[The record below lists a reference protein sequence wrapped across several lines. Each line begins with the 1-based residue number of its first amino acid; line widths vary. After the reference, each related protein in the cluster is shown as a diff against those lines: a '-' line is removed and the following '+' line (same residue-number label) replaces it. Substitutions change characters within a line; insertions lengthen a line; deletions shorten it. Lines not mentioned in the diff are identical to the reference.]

1 MRTLRIAIAACLV
14 VSGCASTRQQ
24 PKTAPVPGSA
34 EAPFVTE
41 NCRTAEPH
49 PPEPGYVSVGALD
62 LPTMPDLA
70 ATYGGA
76 PLVPDADGVSFYKG
90 GIEVRGD
97 HPVVTVTIGVAA
109 RSYARIQNES
119 YHGPLPHGAVAV
131 TYAGKPKSDS
141 EKTWTCWYVGG
152 YNLLNRQITAC
163 LPLDVAFAGDP
174 VVRHVTIP
182 IGARCPG

>member
-1 MRTLRIAIAACLV
+1 MTLPTPT
-14 VSGCASTRQQ
+14 AS
-24 PKTAPVPGSA
+24 KTPSVPGSA

-41 NCRTAEPH
+41 DCRTTEPR
-49 PPEPGYVSVGALD
+49 PPETGDASVGGMGYVSVGALN

-70 ATYGGA
+70 STYGGV
-76 PLVPDADGVSFYKG
+76 PMVPDADGVSFYKG
-90 GIEVRGD
+90 GIEVRAD

-109 RSYARIQNES
+109 RSYARIENES

-131 TYAGKPKSDS
+131 TYAGKPRIAS

-152 YNLLNRQITAC
+152 YNLLNRQTTAC
-163 LPLDVAFAGDP
+163 LPLDVTFAGDP

-182 IGARCPG
+182 IGMKCPG